1 MPSQE
6 KAITMPSLALKPR
19 MVLYMQG
26 MENCVWLDAKT
37 FMPHPA
43 FSIQSYCS
51 QGTIHTRVLC
61 TLHDF
66 WEPCVPSIWVT
77 ETLTLFQSPLQQTT
91 LPWDP

>member
-1 MPSQE
+1 MCMPSQE

-51 QGTIHTRVLC
+51 QGTIHTESSAHSMISGNPVSL
-61 TLHDF
+61 
-66 WEPCVPSIWVT
+66 PSG
-77 ETLTLFQSPLQQTT
+77 
-91 LPWDP
+91 